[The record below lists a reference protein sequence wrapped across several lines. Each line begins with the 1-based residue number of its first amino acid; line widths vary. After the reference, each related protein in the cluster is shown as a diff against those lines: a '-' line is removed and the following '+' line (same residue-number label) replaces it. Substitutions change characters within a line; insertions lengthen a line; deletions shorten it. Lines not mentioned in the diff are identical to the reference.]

1 MNAQCDSLFVL
12 LNNHTTRTTSSGHER
27 HLGAHREKGDGEA
40 RGSRETQSY
49 ITPMNMLMSSSGESF
64 TAVRAIIARAYND
77 RERARQNIIIIIKLE
92 QGDEEEDGPAR
103 ERQQSV

>member
-1 MNAQCDSLFVL
+1 
-12 LNNHTTRTTSSGHER
+12 
-27 HLGAHREKGDGEA
+27 
-40 RGSRETQSY
+40 
-49 ITPMNMLMSSSGESF
+49 MNMLMSSSGESF